1 MLNEQ
6 SNSKPQRTSVM
17 FKFLFKLFS
26 VTSFLSEKPK
36 QNNIHFD
43 VERREKMKK
52 TISEINQ
59 YYKTLQQSYASR
71 DGDCHHDSVQ
81 HHLNHDYSS
90 YDCSDS
96 SSEAGG
102 SCDSGSD

>member
-26 VTSFLSEKPK
+26 VTSFLPEELK
-36 QNNIHFD
+36 QNNVHFD
-43 VERREKMKK
+43 IERREKMKK
-52 TISEINQ
+52 SISEINQ
-59 YYKTLQQSYASR
+59 YYETLQQSYASR
-71 DGDCHHDSVQ
+71 DDGCHHDSVQ
-81 HHLNHDYSS
+81 HHSGHDYSS